1 MFLLEFLCYP
11 AIDDQ
16 TVIVK
21 ELFTDFDVTQGLKKN
36 AHAILFGFQIGFAGV
51 IDPFGGIAILFGI
64 DDVPVVQVEIEG
76 VVGLAG
82 IMGVES
88 LRLPPCNDFT
98 LILQHSIAGL
108 DGTDGVDAL
117 AVDTGHAHL
126 RAAATGFRT
135 DHSIRL
141 FEFILV
147 LRQVKNFLI
156 WNWRIYRQ

>member
-1 MFLLEFLCYP
+1 MFLLELLCYP

-16 TVIVK
+16 TIIVK
-21 ELFTDFDVTQGLKKN
+21 ELFTDFDVAQGFKKN

-51 IDPFGGIAILFGI
+51 IDPFGGIATLFGI

-88 LRLPPCNDFT
+88 LSLPPCNDLT

-108 DGTDGVDAL
+108 DGTDGIDAL
-117 AVDTGHAHL
+117 AVDTQLAHL
-126 RAAATGFRT
+126 RAAAAGFRT
-135 DHSIRL
+135 GHSSRL

-147 LRQVKNFLI
+147 LRQAEGFLT
-156 WNWRIYRQ
+156 WDWRIYKQ